1 MNVRALKL
9 KNKEVTLEQRSTS
22 LKLANIANRKTA
34 LERQISHIDKNS
46 DVLNKLA
53 GERPSTNQIKSLVRL
68 LNYRA
73 WCDGLLV
80 QSEEH
85 RKLLLARS
93 NIEQSKLEQAIQHL
107 KGLKDKQG
115 VFENLLK
122 RDLRARVGEIR
133 AGEDSSNEELALVA
147 FAKGLL

>member
-1 MNVRALKL
+1 MNVRAVKL
-9 KNKEVTLEQRSTS
+9 KKKEVTLEQRATS
-22 LKLANIANRKTA
+22 LKLAHIASRKA
-34 LERQISHIDKNS
+34 SLEQQISHVDAS
-46 DVLNKLA
+46 SSVLNKLA
-53 GERPSTNQIKSLVRL
+53 GESPKTNEIKSLVRL

-85 RKLLLARS
+85 RKLLLEKS
-93 NIEQSKLEQAIQHL
+93 NIEESKLAQAIQHL

-115 VFENLLK
+115 IFENLLK

-133 AGEDSSNEELALVA
+133 AGEDSSNEELALIA
-147 FAKGLL
+147 FTKGLI